1 MEPPQL
7 AAVFQSVLVSPFQS
21 AALAA
26 ETPNE
31 TAMTVTRGT
40 PKLELRSPEAWIFV
54 FMVFLLGLG
63 NCTSRVESCSDALQT
78 VMVVR

>member
-1 MEPPQL
+1 L

-31 TAMTVTRGT
+31 TAMAVTRGT
-40 PKLELRSPEAWIFV
+40 PKLELRSPAAWIFG
-54 FMVFLLGLG
+54 FMFF
-63 NCTSRVESCSDALQT
+63 
-78 VMVVR
+78 

>member
-1 MEPPQL
+1 MFPVVLLTMAFCPVGTAPPQL

-31 TAMTVTRGT
+31 TAMAVTRGT
-40 PKLELRSPEAWIFV
+40 PKLELRSPAAWIFG
-54 FMVFLLGLG
+54 FMFF
-63 NCTSRVESCSDALQT
+63 
-78 VMVVR
+78 